1 MDTKAP
7 TQAPAKHRDGHR
19 AWQAVLLM
27 ERQPMPDGMEVAQYV
42 PTGPLYATAME
53 AMEHAAHAMN
63 ERADV
68 IGVTARAV
76 PVAAKAEG

>member
-1 MDTKAP
+1 
-7 TQAPAKHRDGHR
+7 
-19 AWQAVLLM
+19 
-27 ERQPMPDGMEVAQYV
+27 MPDGMEVAQYV